1 MTPAG
6 ANAMSSTRETT
17 EPLPERV
24 LVGRVL
30 RPHGLRGAVLVENL
44 SDNSRRWARD
54 AELLL
59 RHDGQAAVPVTVAE
73 TRANPHGLV
82 VRFAGVESRD
92 GAEGLR
98 GAWLEV
104 ERGQIPAPPAGS
116 FWVFELIG
124 SRCVDLRHGELGVL
138 EDLVEDGGGTML
150 RIVSP
155 GAELLV
161 PFVDRFVA
169 GIDRAARVIRLEL
182 PEGLVEACTSR
193 S

>member
-1 MTPAG
+1 MPAW

-17 EPLPERV
+17 EPPLERV

-30 RPHGLRGAVLVENL
+30 RSHGLRGFVLVENL
-44 SDNSRRWARD
+44 SDNSRRYAPG

-59 RHDGQAAVPVTVAE
+59 RRDGPAAVPVQVAE
-73 TRANPHGLV
+73 SRAHPHGLA
-82 VRFAGVESRD
+82 VRFAGVESREA
-92 GAEGLR
+92 AEELR

-104 ERGQIPAPPAGS
+104 ERDQVPEAPAGS
-116 FWVFELIG
+116 YWVFELVG
-124 SRCVDLRHGELGVL
+124 SRCVDARHGDLGVL
-138 EDLVEDGGGTML
+138 EDLVADGGGTVL
-150 RIVSP
+150 RIVRP

-169 GIDRAARVIRLEL
+169 GIDRTARVVRLEL

>member
-1 MTPAG
+1 
-6 ANAMSSTRETT
+6 MSSTRETT
-17 EPLPERV
+17 ELPLERV

-44 SDNSRRWARD
+44 SDNSRRYASG

-59 RHDGQAAVPVTVAE
+59 RREGPETAPVRVVE
-73 TRANPHGLV
+73 SRANPHGLV
-82 VRFAGVESRD
+82 VRLAGVESRE
-92 GAEGLR
+92 GAEALR

-104 ERGQIPAPPAGS
+104 ERDQVPEPPAGS
-116 FWVFELIG
+116 YWVFELVG
-124 SRCVDLRHGELGVL
+124 SRCVDVRHGDLGVL
-138 EDLVEDGGGTML
+138 EDLVDDGGGTVL
-150 RIVSP
+150 RIVRP

-169 GIDRAARVIRLEL
+169 GIDRQERVVRLEL

>member
-1 MTPAG
+1 MPAW

-17 EPLPERV
+17 EPPLERV

-44 SDNSRRWARD
+44 SDNSRRYAPG

-59 RHDGQAAVPVTVAE
+59 RCDGSEAVPVQIAE
-73 TRANPHGLV
+73 SRVNPHGLV
-82 VRFAGVESRD
+82 VRLAGVESRA
-92 GAEGLR
+92 GAEALR

-104 ERGQIPAPPAGS
+104 ERDQIPEPPAGS
-116 FWVFELIG
+116 YWVFELVG
-124 SRCVDLRHGELGVL
+124 SRCVDARHGDLGIL
-138 EDLVEDGGGTML
+138 EDLVDDGGGTVL
-150 RIVSP
+150 RIVRP

-169 GIDRAARVIRLEL
+169 GIDRTARIVRLEL